1 MMMIELVSNQNTL
14 TSLDREIAKG
24 EEETFKRFEALDYDG
39 FEFFDHKEFMEMLMG
54 ANVAREFDLDGN

>member
-1 MMMIELVSNQNTL
+1 MAQVNATCMMMIQLVSNQNTL

-39 FEFFDHKEFMEMLMG
+39 FEFY
-54 ANVAREFDLDGN
+54 